1 MSPMIKLYALTLIL
15 AGLPA
20 MTQAKD
26 CVILLHG
33 LARTEASF
41 AIMERV
47 LEGEGFK
54 TIAPGYPS
62 REKTIPELVEETL
75 PDAVAQC
82 GDARIN
88 FVTHSMGG
96 ILVRSYLA
104 VNRPPNLGRVVML
117 APPNQGSTLVD
128 ALEALPPFEWINGPA
143 GAQLGSD
150 PSDLPSTLP
159 AADFP
164 VGIIAGTTSLN
175 PIYSAFLDG
184 PNDGKVSVESTKL
197 AGMSDHLELPVT
209 HTFLMNNP
217 LVIQQT
223 VHFLKQGRF
232 DHDLSFG
239 DANWAALSNALGLN
253 RGR

>member
-1 MSPMIKLYALTLIL
+1 MIKSFIL
-15 AGLPA
+15 ALFLFGLPA
-20 MTQAKD
+20 MTHAKD

-41 AIMERV
+41 TILERV
-47 LEGEGFK
+47 LYREGYH
-54 TIAPGYPS
+54 TVAPGYPS

-75 PDAVAQC
+75 PEAVAQC
-82 GDARIN
+82 QGARIH

-96 ILVRSYLA
+96 ILLRSYLA
-104 VNRPPNLGRVVML
+104 VTDLPNLGHVVML
-117 APPNQGSTLVD
+117 APPNHGSTLVD
-128 ALEALPPFEWINGPA
+128 VLEGLAPFEWINGPA
-143 GAQLGSD
+143 GSQLGSN
-150 PSDLPSTLP
+150 PTDLPNTLP

-175 PIYSAFLDG
+175 PIYSAFFDG

-197 AGMSDHLELPVT
+197 DGMADHLELPVT

-223 VHFLKQGRF
+223 LHFLREGMF
-232 DHDLSFG
+232 DHSLSFG
-239 DANWAALSNALGLN
+239 DANWAAISSALGLN
-253 RGR
+253 KPR